1 MKDLQGVKR
10 LLIYLRRRQRNL
22 TFILFTAVIV
32 SVLELLPARIVGK
45 IVDFM
50 PVAEMKVIVCTVAVF
65 GVVYFLTSVL
75 KVIYGNMVMD
85 YTNGIIEDVRKDI
98 FVSSINRTVRM
109 SDADI
114 SGDIITRATS
124 DVEQITRVIAG
135 PLNGFLGKILNFL
148 FALILLGCISIRLA
162 AVTVFV
168 SGVLYFLSKDISK
181 KNKENGM
188 EERTRIGAISGKL
201 ADVLRNI
208 VLVKA
213 YGTEKQEIEELNR
226 ESNNVFSC
234 RKKLLLH
241 MTKYWSLVELFNGIG
256 FVLAFLITVN
266 EISRGRCSVGQIV
279 VIYSYLQMIFSSMI
293 SVSRY
298 KTDIYNADAAM
309 LRVFALIPEDNKNS
323 ENQPKDDPQTDRQ
336 NENSCQNDRDK
347 KVEKIKVEN
356 LAVSYGD
363 KRVIDGISFELE
375 KGKLVALAG
384 ESGKGKSSI
393 IHAMLGFADISSGKI
408 FFDGE
413 DVTEKPEERKR
424 QIRIAFQNSYLFQK
438 SMEENL
444 QYGGQSDN
452 WCEIFEH
459 IGIVQIMEKA
469 GADKVLDTTNK
480 GLSGGEQRRL
490 AIIRNVNKKVPC
502 YIFDE
507 PTSELD
513 EFTKQQVIHGLLK
526 LKQKAMVLAVTH
538 DKELMQRA
546 DTLIEIR

>member
-1 MKDLQGVKR
+1 MQDLQGVKR
-10 LLIYLRRRQRNL
+10 LLDYLRRRKRNL
-22 TFILFTAVIV
+22 IFILFTAVIV

-50 PVAEMKVIVCTVAVF
+50 PAAEMKVIVCTVAIF

-85 YTNGIIEDVRKDI
+85 YTNGIIEDVRKDL

-413 DVTEKPEERKR
+413 DVTEKPEERQR

-459 IGIVQIMEKA
+459 IGIAQIMEKV